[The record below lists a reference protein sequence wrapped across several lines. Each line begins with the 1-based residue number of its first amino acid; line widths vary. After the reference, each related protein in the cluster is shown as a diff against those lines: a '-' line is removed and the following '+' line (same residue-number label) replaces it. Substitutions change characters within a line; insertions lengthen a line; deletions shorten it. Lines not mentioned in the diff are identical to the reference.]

1 MRPSLVG
8 VGGVCELIKNLEL
21 KLTSI
26 EGKPKYDNNYSFKRR
41 VTGDTCDEGYPEKT
55 N

>member
-41 VTGDTCDEGYPEKT
+41 VTGDTCDEGIPRKD
-55 N
+55 